1 MNFPPQILV
10 ENLQQQVDPI
20 LMLIDSV
27 EVHLALEGRELLRRL
42 SLKQKIIPDDLEALQ
57 DLDEPQEVPRHK

>member
-1 MNFPPQILV
+1 MNFPPRILV

-20 LMLIDSV
+20 LMLVDSV

>member
-1 MNFPPQILV
+1 M

-20 LMLIDSV
+20 LMLVDSV

>member
-1 MNFPPQILV
+1 M

-20 LMLIDSV
+20 LMLVDSV
-27 EVHLALEGRELLRRL
+27 EVHLALEGRELLRPRL
-42 SLKQKIIPDDLEALQ
+42 SLKRKIIPDDLEALQ